1 MMRDAGKNW
10 KVRRPLVSVSFD
22 DLSIDTWCS
31 YVAYPSAVQFSNKF
45 SKNWNEIGAQP
56 LSVLNSRGEDALL
69 IRLRAG
75 LR

>member
-1 MMRDAGKNW
+1 MMRDVGKNW
-10 KVRRPLVSVSFD
+10 KIKRPLTCVSFD

-31 YVAYPSAVQFSNKF
+31 YVAYPSSVQFNRFKT
-45 SKNWNEIGAQP
+45 WNELGAQP